1 MRGGWEGL
9 QSVSALMPTE
19 ELQRYN
25 LCQKFS
31 SISEICHDRGEL
43 ESSRQTPSS
52 VARFYFCVVQHDL
65 ETEITI
71 IVISKLAPNLW
82 I

>member
-9 QSVSALMPTE
+9 QSVSALMPIE

-52 VARFYFCVVQHDL
+52 VARFYFAL
-65 ETEITI
+65 
-71 IVISKLAPNLW
+71 
-82 I
+82 

>member
-9 QSVSALMPTE
+9 QSVSALMLTE

-52 VARFYFCVVQHDL
+52 VTQFHFSVLTWQVR
-65 ETEITI
+65 ETTAIR
-71 IVISKLAPNLW
+71 KRL
-82 I
+82 

>member
-25 LCQKFS
+25 LCQKSFPAFLKFVM
-31 SISEICHDRGEL
+31 IGENWNL
-43 ESSRQTPSS
+43 
-52 VARFYFCVVQHDL
+52 VARLLRVLPGF
-65 ETEITI
+65 T
-71 IVISKLAPNLW
+71 LAF
-82 I
+82 

>member
-31 SISEICHDRGEL
+31 SISEIRHDRGEL
-43 ESSRQTPSS
+43 ESSRQTPSD
-52 VARFYFCVVQHDL
+52 VARFYFCVVTWQVR
-65 ETEITI
+65 ETTGIR
-71 IVISKLAPNLW
+71 KRL
-82 I
+82 

>member
-9 QSVSALMPTE
+9 QSVSALMLTE

-43 ESSRQTPSS
+43 ESSRQTPLS
-52 VARFYFCVVQHDL
+52 VARFYF
-65 ETEITI
+65 
-71 IVISKLAPNLW
+71 
-82 I
+82 